1 MSPVKSLGN
10 SRAQYN
16 YKFGLTGLEA
26 VLPPPGPVYSDDVF
40 STTLWDGTG
49 LSHEIETGIDNTGNT
64 LLWTKSR
71 NYTNSHRLYT
81 PAVDTAIGYSSLLYA
96 DIANAHGSYM
106 SADLSG
112 FTTNGFTVADE
123 PNASTGAMN
132 SANLDYVA
140 WNFKEAPGFFTIK
153 TWTGDGQGD
162 RYLDHDLESVP
173 GFVMVKNL
181 TDSQDWGCYHRS
193 LGTLIRG
200 GLTLNQNYESGNV
213 NVLNPIRTTPTASQ
227 IHIRGASG
235 EYNTLNKKYV
245 AYIFAHDD
253 QRFGTNQDESIIK
266 CGDFAAHASGV
277 SVDIGWEPQ
286 FVIFKSTN
294 VSGNWHMQDMM
305 RGMSYGP
312 DSGERLFP
320 NTLDDEDGTFIIG
333 TNSTGFDVKPSFY
346 ADNTSIAY
354 IAIRRPHK
362 PITDPTKL
370 FAIDTFTGG
379 STPNYTSGFPVDAFI
394 GRSFL
399 SVSGNEP
406 HMGSRLTGQ
415 SFLRTNQTLNSVSAP
430 GKVYDYMDGFSD
442 DSGSTTTDT
451 IAFMFKRA
459 PGFFDAVAYSSVT
472 TTTYADIPHNLGVQP
487 ELVIIKGRDTSTSW
501 HVWSTALSKVGYL
514 NIDGHFESDNQT
526 LSSSMFYNTDPTA
539 TTFRVGTSAGTNQQ
553 GTNSNYIAY
562 LFATLPGVS
571 KVGTFQGNSSNKDI
585 DCGFSNGARFVM
597 IKRTA
602 GGGTSGNHWTI
613 WDKTRGIVAGDD
625 PYFLLNDDVAQVTD
639 TDYIDH
645 LDAGFR
651 LTSNAPSHINGLGN
665 DFIFLAIA

>member
-1 MSPVKSLGN
+1 N
-10 SRAQYN
+10 SGSGVN
-16 YKFGLTGLEA
+16 
-26 VLPPPGPVYSDDVF
+26 
-40 STTLWDGTG
+40 GTG
-49 LSHEIETGIDNTGNT
+49 E
-64 LLWTKSR
+64 
-71 NYTNSHRLYT
+71 
-81 PAVDTAIGYSSLLYA
+81 
-96 DIANAHGSYM
+96 
-106 SADLSG
+106 
-112 FTTNGFTVADE
+112 
-123 PNASTGAMN
+123 
-132 SANLDYVA
+132 DY
-140 WNFKEAPGFFTIK
+140 I
-153 TWTGDGQGD
+153 
-162 RYLDHDLESVP
+162 
-173 GFVMVKNL
+173 
-181 TDSQDWGCYHRS
+181 
-193 LGTLIRG
+193 
-200 GLTLNQNYESGNV
+200 
-213 NVLNPIRTTPTASQ
+213 
-227 IHIRGASG
+227 
-235 EYNTLNKKYV
+235 YV
-245 AYIFAHDD
+245 
-253 QRFGTNQDESIIK
+253 
-266 CGDFAAHASGV
+266 
-277 SVDIGWEPQ
+277 
-286 FVIFKSTN
+286 
-294 VSGNWHMQDMM
+294 
-305 RGMSYGP
+305 
-312 DSGERLFP
+312 
-320 NTLDDEDGTFIIG
+320 
-333 TNSTGFDVKPSFY
+333 
-346 ADNTSIAY
+346 
-354 IAIRRPHK
+354 AIRRPHK

-379 STPNYTSGFPVDAFI
+379 STPNYTSGFPIDAFI

-399 SVSGNEP
+399 SVGGNEP

-415 SFLRTNQTLNSVSAP
+415 SFLTTNETLNSVSAP

-459 PGFFDAVAYSSVT
+459 PGFFDVVAYSSVT